1 MNENDKYLQYKGLI
15 FLAIKKKHV
24 YYKTEDEFQEY
35 IDAGTDG
42 LIKGIRTF
50 DKTKNVKESTYVYK
64 CIETEIKKRIYLNT
78 MQKRK
83 GETVSLNQLIGNN
96 NDFEELID
104 FIPSEVD
111 IEKEVEDK
119 LVGERLVEI
128 IETLPIEKDIEVIKY
143 CYGLDN
149 HKQMNCSQIARLWG
163 VNKNAIISRKNRALG
178 LLWKKVKEDELCK

>member
-1 MNENDKYLQYKGLI
+1 MNENEKYLQYRGLI

-50 DKTKNVKESTYVYK
+50 DETKNVKESTYVYK
-64 CIETEIKKRIYLNT
+64 CIETEIKKRIYIKTLKKNNEKVISLNT
-78 MQKRK
+78 LL
-83 GETVSLNQLIGNN
+83 ENSGNY
-96 NDFEELID
+96 EELID
-104 FIPSEVD
+104 FIPSD
-111 IEKEVEDK
+111 INIEKEIEDK

-128 IETLPIEKDIEVIKY
+128 IDTLPIEKDIEVIKY
-143 CYGLDN
+143 FYGLDK

-163 VNKNAIISRKNRALG
+163 VNKNAIITRKNRALG
-178 LLWKKVKEDELCK
+178 LLWKKVMEDEICK

>member
-15 FLAIKKKHV
+15 FLAIKNKHV

-50 DKTKNVKESTYVYK
+50 DETKNVKESTYVYK
-64 CIETEIKKRIYLNT
+64 CIETEIKKRIYIRTLKKNNEKVISLNT
-78 MQKRK
+78 
-83 GETVSLNQLIGNN
+83 LIENSGNY
-96 NDFEELID
+96 EELMD

-119 LVGERLVEI
+119 LLGERLVEI
-128 IETLPIEKDIEVIKY
+128 IETLPIEKDQEVIKY
-143 CYGLDN
+143 VYGLDN
-149 HKQMNCSQIARLWG
+149 HKKMNCSQIARLWG

-178 LLWKKVKEDELCK
+178 LLWKKVKEDEICK